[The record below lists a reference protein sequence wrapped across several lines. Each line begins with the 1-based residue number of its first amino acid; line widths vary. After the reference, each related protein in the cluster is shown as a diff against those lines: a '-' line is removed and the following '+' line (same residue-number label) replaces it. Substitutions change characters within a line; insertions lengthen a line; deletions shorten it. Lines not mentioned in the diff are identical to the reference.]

1 MPYFQTHPHDGQSTS
16 SRPGIPGIDSL
27 PLFVCLFCFVLFVC
41 LFVCENAPAVSLSP
55 KELVVIPLADP
66 ESLQSE
72 WATIWWN
79 S

>member
-1 MPYFQTHPHDGQSTS
+1 MTAIQHHQDLVFLVLTHCPC
-16 SRPGIPGIDSL
+16 
-27 PLFVCLFCFVLFVC
+27 LFVCFVLFVC